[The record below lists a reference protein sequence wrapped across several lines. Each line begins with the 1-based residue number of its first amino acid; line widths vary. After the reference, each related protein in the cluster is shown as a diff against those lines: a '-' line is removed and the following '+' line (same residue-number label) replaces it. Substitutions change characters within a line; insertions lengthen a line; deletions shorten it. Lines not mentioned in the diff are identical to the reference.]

1 MRNTQPKPNGLLRR
15 LAALAGL
22 AIIVG
27 AAVGGLSVAGLL
39 GNQGGG
45 EGILAAQLFD
55 PPRPDGFADLET
67 GVERGK
73 LAPDFEV
80 SDLDGRR
87 FRLSEFRGRAVIV
100 NFWAT
105 WCLFCALEMP
115 DLYQLKMNHGDDL
128 AIVSVNRRER
138 VSSARDY
145 LSKVTRKDGEK
156 GVSFDVNGL
165 DPDDTLY
172 FEFRALGMSASFFID
187 PDGVITHVANGP
199 ILLDTMEEAL
209 ADTLARDAS
218 D

>member
-100 NFWAT
+100 NFWGH
-105 WCLFCALEMP
+105 LVPLLCA
-115 DLYQLKMNHGDDL
+115 GD
-128 AIVSVNRRER
+128 A
-138 VSSARDY
+138 
-145 LSKVTRKDGEK
+145 
-156 GVSFDVNGL
+156 
-165 DPDDTLY
+165 
-172 FEFRALGMSASFFID
+172 
-187 PDGVITHVANGP
+187 
-199 ILLDTMEEAL
+199 
-209 ADTLARDAS
+209 
-218 D
+218 